1 MKEHHPNSDLSFS
14 SFFWLFMLGSILGY
28 LLEGVWCILTKGHWE
43 HHAATLWGPF
53 CIIYGIAAVLLYIA
67 ALYIRRQRLLI
78 QLGLLMGIGVLIEY
92 AASFFQ
98 EFFFGSVSWDYSE
111 HWFHLN
117 GRVSLRMAFLWGLLG
132 FVFLRVLFEPLTFLL
147 QKLKGRGW
155 RLLCACL
162 TLWMSANLLLTS
174 FAVLRWQR
182 RLEGVPASTPLE
194 NYLDETYHDQIMIQR
209 FPNMR
214 FMAD

>member
-78 QLGLLMGIGVLIEY
+78 QLGLLMGIGDVY
-92 AASFFQ
+92 KRQ
-98 EFFFGSVSWDYSE
+98 
-111 HWFHLN
+111 
-117 GRVSLRMAFLWGLLG
+117 LL
-132 FVFLRVLFEPLTFLL
+132 
-147 QKLKGRGW
+147 
-155 RLLCACL
+155 
-162 TLWMSANLLLTS
+162 
-174 FAVLRWQR
+174 
-182 RLEGVPASTPLE
+182 
-194 NYLDETYHDQIMIQR
+194 
-209 FPNMR
+209 
-214 FMAD
+214 